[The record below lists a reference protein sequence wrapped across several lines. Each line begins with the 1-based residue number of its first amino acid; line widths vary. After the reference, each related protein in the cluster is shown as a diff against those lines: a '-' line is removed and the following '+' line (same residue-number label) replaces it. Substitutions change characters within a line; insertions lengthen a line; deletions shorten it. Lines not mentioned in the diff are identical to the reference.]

1 MAWLRILA
9 IAAALAA
16 GLAPMAIA
24 SDGDAGSR
32 LLRAAGSGDL
42 VEVRRLLAAGAPI
55 EAHDGQGR
63 TPLLLAVDANH
74 VEIAKALLDAGA
86 SVNAQAANLDT
97 PWLLAGARGRT
108 EIIRMM
114 LPKNPDLAVR
124 NRFGGNALIPAC
136 ERAHV
141 EAVPLLLSAGI
152 DVNHV
157 NNLGWTCL
165 LEIVI
170 LGDGGQRHQEVARL
184 VLAAGTD
191 PNLADRERG
200 HAARAC
206 AEPRAE
212 RGRRHHRERGR
223 PHAAVKPE
231 HAFA

>member
-63 TPLLLAVDANH
+63 TPL
-74 VEIAKALLDAGA
+74 
-86 SVNAQAANLDT
+86 
-97 PWLLAGARGRT
+97 LLAGARGRT